1 MNNAPFLLSSVPDY
15 CHQPRR
21 SQLLS
26 SHAADTTSLLSSVVL
41 VVTMVFCAAF
51 FIMTLG
57 FLLSN
62 EHDSGEHSI
71 NRNSLHITYRLN
83 STVIYPPSDGTHA
96 LVWAVKQSTRG
107 CATSCWCFYSGSQ
120 RDNKLVSVG
129 LSSRCVQQLIA
140 FTRTNVFYRR

>member
-1 MNNAPFLLSSVPDY
+1 MSRTMNSAPFLLSSVPDY

-26 SHAADTTSLLSSVVL
+26 SHSSDTTSLLSSIIL

-62 EHDSGEHSI
+62 EHD
-71 NRNSLHITYRLN
+71 
-83 STVIYPPSDGTHA
+83 TVIYPPSDGAHA
-96 LVWAVKQSTRG
+96 LVWAKGQQIET
-107 CATSCWCFYSGSQ
+107 
-120 RDNKLVSVG
+120 LV
-129 LSSRCVQQLIA
+129 L
-140 FTRTNVFYRR
+140 